1 MYNIAVVGATG
12 LVGREM
18 LKTLEERNFPVRE
31 LYLFASERSEGTEL
45 EFKGDK
51 IKVFALREDPNL
63 IRGIDIALFSAGSAV
78 SGTFAPIFAQ
88 KGATV
93 IDNSSRWRMDPDVP
107 LIVPEVNPHR
117 IKDIKKGIIANP
129 NCSTIQL
136 VVVLKPLHDKFKV
149 RKVTVATYQSVSGAG
164 KKAMDELY
172 KQTISYFEMRDEIP
186 GVFPKKIAFN
196 LIPRIGKV
204 FDDGS
209 TEEENKM
216 VFETKKIMEADIKV
230 SSMCV
235 RVPVF
240 ISHSEAVFIEL
251 EKDFTTKDVEEVLK
265 KAEGVIVKNK
275 TVEDDYP
282 VPIEVAG
289 KDEVFVG
296 RIKKTEIGELAM
308 WIVADNLRK
317 GAALNAVQIAELLI
331 KS

>member
-1 MYNIAVVGATG
+1 MYRVAVVGATG
-12 LVGREM
+12 VVGREM
-18 LKTLEERNFPVRE
+18 VKTLEERNFPVTD
-31 LYLFASERSEGTEL
+31 LVLFASDRSEGEEL
-45 EFKGDK
+45 EFKGQK
-51 IKVFALREDPNL
+51 IKVRAIKENSDLN
-63 IRGIDIALFSAGSAV
+63 GIDIALFSAGSTV
-78 SGTFAPIFAQ
+78 SGVFAPIFAQ

-117 IKDIKKGIIANP
+117 IKDVKKGIIANP

-149 RKVTVATYQSVSGAG
+149 KKVSVATYQSVSGAG
-164 KKAMDELY
+164 KRAMDELV
-172 KQTISYFEMRDEIP
+172 KQTVSYFEMKDEIP

-204 FDDGS
+204 YDDGS

-216 VFETKKIMEADIKV
+216 VNETKKIMEADIKV

-240 ISHSEAVFIEL
+240 ISHSEAAFVEL
-251 EKDFTTKDVEEVLK
+251 EKDFITKEIEDTLRFAKGIV
-265 KAEGVIVKNK
+265 VKNNTK
-275 TVEDDYP
+275 EDDYP

-296 RIKKTEIGELAM
+296 RIKKTETGELAM
-308 WIVADNLRK
+308 WIVSDNLRK
-317 GAALNAVQIAELLI
+317 GAALNAVQIAEILI
-331 KS
+331 GN

>member
-1 MYNIAVVGATG
+1 MYRVAVVGATG

-18 LKTLEERNFPVRE
+18 LKTLEERNFPVKSIK
-31 LYLFASERSEGTEL
+31 LFASERSEGQEL
-45 EFKGDK
+45 EFKGEK
-51 IKVFALREDPNL
+51 IKVLALKDNAE
-63 IRGIDIALFSAGSAV
+63 IKGIDIALFSAGSTV
-78 SGTFAPIFAQ
+78 SGIFAPIFAQ
-88 KGATV
+88 NGATV
-93 IDNSSRWRMDPDVP
+93 IDNSSKWRMDPDVP

-136 VVVLKPLHDKFKV
+136 VVVLKPLHDRFKIKRV
-149 RKVTVATYQSVSGAG
+149 SVATYQSVSGAG
-164 KKAMDELY
+164 KKAIDELT
-172 KQTISYFEMRDEIP
+172 KQTISYFEMKDEIP

-204 FDDGS
+204 FDDGN

-216 VFETKKIMEADIKV
+216 VNETKKIMEADIKV

-240 ISHSEAVFIEL
+240 VSHSEVAFVEF
-251 EKDFTTKDVEEVLK
+251 EKEFTVKDVEETLK
-265 KAEGVIVKNK
+265 NGKGIIVKNNTK
-275 TVEDDYP
+275 EDDYP
-282 VPIEVAG
+282 TPIEVAG

-296 RIKKTEIGELAM
+296 RIKKTETGELAM

-331 KS
+331 RN

>member
-1 MYNIAVVGATG
+1 MYRVAVVGATG
-12 LVGREM
+12 VVGREM
-18 LKTLEERNFPVRE
+18 VKTLEERNFPVKD
-31 LYLFASERSEGTEL
+31 LLLFASDRSEGEEI
-45 EFKGDK
+45 EFRGQK
-51 IKVFALREDPNL
+51 IKVRAIKENSDLN
-63 IRGIDIALFSAGSAV
+63 GIDIALFSAGSTV
-78 SGTFAPIFAQ
+78 SGIFAPIFAQ

-93 IDNSSRWRMDPDVP
+93 IDNSSRWRMDPEVP

-117 IKDIKKGIIANP
+117 IKDVKKGIIANP

-149 RKVTVATYQSVSGAG
+149 KKVSVATYQSVSGAG
-164 KKAMDELY
+164 KRAMDELV
-172 KQTISYFEMRDEIP
+172 KQTVSYFEMKDEIP

-204 FDDGS
+204 YDDGS

-216 VFETKKIMEADIKV
+216 VNETKKIMEADIKV

-240 ISHSEAVFIEL
+240 ISHSEAVFVEL
-251 EKDFTTKDVEEVLK
+251 EKDFITKEIEDTLRLAKGIV
-265 KAEGVIVKNK
+265 VKNNTK
-275 TVEDDYP
+275 EDDYP

-296 RIKKTEIGELAM
+296 RIKKTETGELAM
-308 WIVADNLRK
+308 WIVSDNLRK
-317 GAALNAVQIAELLI
+317 GAALNAVQIAEILI
-331 KS
+331 GN

>member
-1 MYNIAVVGATG
+1 MYRVAVVGATG
-12 LVGREM
+12 VVGREM
-18 LKTLEERNFPVRE
+18 VKTLEERNFPVKD
-31 LYLFASERSEGTEL
+31 LVLFASDRSEGEEI
-45 EFKGDK
+45 EFRGQK
-51 IKVFALREDPNL
+51 IKVRAIKENSDLN
-63 IRGIDIALFSAGSAV
+63 GIDIALFSAGSTV
-78 SGTFAPIFAQ
+78 SGIFAPIFAQ

-93 IDNSSRWRMDPDVP
+93 IDNSSRWRMDPEVP

-117 IKDIKKGIIANP
+117 IKDVKKGIIANP

-149 RKVTVATYQSVSGAG
+149 KKVSVATYQSVSGAG
-164 KKAMDELY
+164 KRAMDELV
-172 KQTISYFEMRDEIP
+172 KQTVSYFEMKDEIP

-204 FDDGS
+204 YDDGS

-216 VFETKKIMEADIKV
+216 VNETKKIMEADIKV

-240 ISHSEAVFIEL
+240 ISHSEAVFVEL
-251 EKDFTTKDVEEVLK
+251 EKDFITKEIEDTLRLAKGIV
-265 KAEGVIVKNK
+265 VKNNTK
-275 TVEDDYP
+275 EDDYP

-296 RIKKTEIGELAM
+296 RIKKTETGELAM
-308 WIVADNLRK
+308 WIVSDNLRK
-317 GAALNAVQIAELLI
+317 GAALNAVQIAEILI
-331 KS
+331 GN